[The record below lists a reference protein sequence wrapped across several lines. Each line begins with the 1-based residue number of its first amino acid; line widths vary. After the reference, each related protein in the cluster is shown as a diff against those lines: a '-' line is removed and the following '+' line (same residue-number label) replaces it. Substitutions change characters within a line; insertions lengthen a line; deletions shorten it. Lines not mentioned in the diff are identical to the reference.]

1 MRTVVLASGNA
12 GKLREFQQLLA
23 QCGFE
28 VRPQSDFGLE
38 SPEETGLT
46 FVENALIKARYAS
59 AQTGLPAIAD
69 DSGLAVEALQG
80 APGIYS
86 ARYAGPDATDE
97 ENNQHLLNAMADF
110 QEPERGARYHCV
122 LAFLR
127 HAEDPTPLL
136 CHGQW
141 DGTILTAPQGNG
153 GFGYDPLFYIP
164 SHNCSVAE
172 LDPTEKS
179 RISHRAVATR
189 ELLAALSR

>member
-1 MRTVVLASGNA
+1 MQTVVLASGNA
-12 GKLREFQQLLA
+12 GKLREFQHLLA
-23 QCGFE
+23 QCGFQ
-28 VRPQSDFGLE
+28 VRPQSDFGLD

-46 FVENALIKARYAS
+46 FVENALLKARYAS

-86 ARYAGPDATDE
+86 ARYAGPDATDAQ
-97 ENNQHLLNAMADF
+97 NNQLLLDAMANIE
-110 QEPERGARYHCV
+110 EPERGARYHCV
-122 LAFLR
+122 LAFLH

-141 DGTILTAPQGNG
+141 QGSILTAPRGEG

-164 SHNCSVAE
+164 SHGCSVAE
-172 LDPTEKS
+172 LDPAEKG
-179 RISHRAVATR
+179 RISHRARATQ
-189 ELLAALSR
+189 ELLAALSL